1 MGLLIQKLFREI
13 CLKTF
18 WFDTILV
25 NELLL
30 DNRRV

>member
-1 MGLLIQKLFREI
+1 MEFLTQKLFRGF

-25 NELLL
+25 NELLI
-30 DNRRV
+30 DN